1 MQKRSLWK
9 EWLLVLATGAV
20 CAGCGRDH
28 YQRSADK
35 EVYGILGKR
44 QAEYLGR
51 TNGSFT
57 VQTPYSN
64 RKPKAIKGS
73 EIVEERGVAS
83 KRTLSLAEAL
93 KTAVAS
99 SREYQFRKETVYLTA
114 LALTTERYNF
124 RPKWSASSEMTFD
137 KDSVGEV
144 KRTVN
149 SDISGSQLLKTG
161 GQLVLSVAN
170 DMLRYYSHEPRASHT
185 TLFALELVQPLL
197 RGAGW
202 DIVTENLTQAERN
215 VIYEVRS
222 FAHYERTFAVDI
234 ATSYFKLLQQK
245 DTVRNEYSN
254 FNNLTKS
261 RERAEALGVD
271 RLPVFQV
278 DQARQDELRAK
289 SRYVS
294 AVQSYQSSL
303 DDFKLKL
310 GLPLSAEL
318 LLDDAALEELQ
329 KFGLPDVPLTDPE
342 GYRIAVERRLDLQNE
357 MDKFEDSKR
366 KIEVA
371 ANRLKPELNIFA
383 SVSLPSKGKTDYTK
397 FDVGQYEALGGVE
410 LKLPLDRLRERNE
423 FRTTLISF
431 ERQLRAFALALDN
444 VRDEVRQGLRTLWQ
458 KRNDFS
464 IQENAENLARRRVE
478 SVTLLL
484 QAGRAQMRDL
494 LEAQSAL
501 VTAHN
506 AVIAAMVDYHVAR
519 WTLLRDLGTIRTDME
534 AFWVASQPVPRAGAP
549 AAAGPPR
556 PQELIS
562 PEELFR

>member
-1 MQKRSLWK
+1 MV
-9 EWLLVLATGAV
+9 WLVVMAAGTTWV
-20 CAGCGRDH
+20 GCGRDH
-28 YQRSADK
+28 YRRSADK
-35 EVYGILGKR
+35 EVYGIVQKRQGELLGK
-44 QAEYLGR
+44 
-51 TNGSFT
+51 TNNGFSVNT
-57 VQTPYSN
+57 AYSAH
-64 RKPKAIKGS
+64 KPKAITGAQIVS
-73 EIVEERGVAS
+73 ERAVAS
-83 KRTLSLAEAL
+83 KQPMSLAEAL
-93 KTAVAS
+93 GSAVAH
-99 SREYQFRKETVYLTA
+99 SREYQFHKETVYLTA

-124 RPKWSASSEMTFD
+124 RPKWSASSEMTFS
-137 KDSVGEV
+137 KDSAGEV

-149 SDISGSQLLKTG
+149 SDVSGTQLLKTG

-185 TLFALELVQPLL
+185 TLFAMELVQPLL

-234 ATSYFKLLQQK
+234 VTSYFRLLQQK

-254 FNNLTKS
+254 YKNLTMA

-271 RLPVFQV
+271 RLPIFQV

-289 SRYVS
+289 SRYVA

-303 DDFKLKL
+303 DDFKIKL

-318 LLDDAALEELQ
+318 LLDDTALEELV
-329 KFGLPDVPLTDPE
+329 KLGLPEVPLADPE
-342 GYRIAVERRLDLQNE
+342 GYKIAVERRLDLQNE
-357 MDKFEDSKR
+357 MDRFEDSKR

-371 ANRLKPELNIFA
+371 ANRLKPDLNIFA
-383 SVSLPSKGKTDYTK
+383 SVSLPSRGETDYTK
-397 FDVGQYEALGGVE
+397 FEVGQYTASGGVE
-410 LKLPLDRLRERNE
+410 LKLPLDRLKERNE
-423 FRTTLISF
+423 YRTTLINF
-431 ERQLRAFALALDN
+431 ERQLRTFALALDN

-458 KRNDFS
+458 KRNDYA
-464 IQENAENLARRRVE
+464 IQENAENLAKRRVE

-506 AVIAAMVDYHVAR
+506 AVIAAMVDYHAAR
-519 WTLLRDLGTIRTDME
+519 WTLLRDLGTIRTDVD
-534 AFWVASQPVPRAGAP
+534 AFWLAAQPVPQAGRAGA
-549 AAAGPPR
+549 AAPAGPPK